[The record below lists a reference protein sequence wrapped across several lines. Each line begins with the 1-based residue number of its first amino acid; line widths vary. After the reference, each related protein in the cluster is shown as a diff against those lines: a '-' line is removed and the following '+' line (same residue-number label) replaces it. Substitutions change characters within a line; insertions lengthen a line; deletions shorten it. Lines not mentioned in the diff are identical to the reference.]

1 MKGVACQW
9 TIFAHHFAGVTRWSA
24 QRVRDVCQTDSLP
37 GIFASDVE
45 ALEAAL
51 EIARQSQTTQ
61 KNPKQSE
68 TQT

>member
-1 MKGVACQW
+1 MKAVVCRW
-9 TIFAHHFAGVTRWSA
+9 IIFAHHFAGVTRWSV
-24 QRVRDVCQTDSLP
+24 QRVRAVRLADSLS
-37 GIFASDVE
+37 GIFDTDVE

-51 EIARQSQTTQ
+51 ETARQSQTTQ